1 MGDKM
6 SPNRSKEPVEIVWG
20 AEQPGCDR
28 MAARMPRSRNRSA
41 TQSAGAEHLPHR
53 MTRCLNVPRFGDD
66 LGMLDNK
73 SPDVHVDA

>member
-6 SPNRSKEPVEIVWG
+6 SSNRPKEQVEIVWG
-20 AEQPGCDR
+20 AEQAGCDR
-28 MAARMPRSRNRSA
+28 MAARMLRSRNRSA
-41 TQSAGAEHLPHR
+41 SQSAGAEHLPHQK
-53 MTRCLNVPRFGDD
+53 TRRLNVPRFGDD